1 MGRVTLPTVR
11 RYALPTCAFLVAFAT
26 TWWLSSLRLLFELDW
41 DNAAHLYHLYVNQRA
56 GGPWGAGYTAHVA
69 LLPLYS
75 VGVQVVR
82 LFGGSA
88 LDGVRLIN
96 AFGISLATAL
106 IAHLLRAH
114 QVRIVPTLLTCMMWL
129 TAANTVFL
137 VRTIEDDCVGLAV
150 QAATA
155 WALFQPSAP
164 RLGRASL
171 AGAVLAAGCLTNY
184 ACIVWLPV
192 VLVWALVAE
201 APSIRLRLGRP
212 LVAAVAFLLVVIL
225 WGSWTVYAT
234 RDFTWRTYLAM
245 LVTSPNGTVGSRA
258 NQWDFIAYFAR
269 NLPHVLIPVPGGRP
283 IMADPSLAKSLTWL
297 AAVALVAGTLWP
309 WRRGLR
315 RVTPRGRAFSLACL
329 AAIVCGIPAALK
341 NDWTVHERLDHLPLL
356 GAVLA
361 GFWIARAQRTR
372 HLVSR
377 WLPSVLVAA
386 CLFFHLRA
394 IALIAPDA
402 SWLATFARS
411 RKANSNAT
419 ALVYA
424 ESEFTSSNYNKI
436 VSAVLTPGV
445 RILSPRGAA
454 GSWPIPPPGLLLV
467 DDWKRGPLPG
477 AWLSTPALALVA
489 H

>member
-1 MGRVTLPTVR
+1 MR
-11 RYALPTCAFLVAFAT
+11 RYALPACAFLVAFAT
-26 TWWLSSLRLLFELDW
+26 TWWLSSTRMLFELDW
-41 DNAAHLYHLYVNQRA
+41 DNAAHLYRLYVNQRT
-56 GGPWGAGYTAHVA
+56 GGPWGEGYTAHVA

-82 LFGGSA
+82 LFGGNV
-88 LDGVRLIN
+88 LDGVRLVN
-96 AFGISLATAL
+96 GFGVSLATAL

-114 QVRIVPTLLTCMMWL
+114 QVRIVPTLLICMMWL

-137 VRTIEDDCVGLAV
+137 IRTVEDDCVGLAV

-164 RLGRASL
+164 RLGRTLL

-192 VLVWALVAE
+192 VLLWAVVAE
-201 APSIRLRLGRP
+201 TPSVKLRLSRP
-212 LVAAVAFLLVVIL
+212 LIAMGAFLLVVIL
-225 WGSWTVYAT
+225 WGAWTVYVT
-234 RDFTWRTYLAM
+234 RNFTWRTYLAM

-269 NLPHVLIPVPGGRP
+269 NLPHLLIPAPAGRP
-283 IMADPSLAKSLTWL
+283 MVAEPTLARALIWL
-297 AAVALVAGTLWP
+297 AAIALTTGTLWP

-315 RVTPRGRAFSLACL
+315 RVTPLGRAFSLACL
-329 AAIVCGIPAALK
+329 AAIVCGIPAAVK
-341 NDWTVHERLDHLPLL
+341 NDWTMHERLDHLPLL

-361 GFWIARAQRTR
+361 GLGIARAQQMR

-377 WLPSVLVAA
+377 WLLSVLVAA
-386 CLFFHLRA
+386 CLFFDLRS
-394 IALIAPDA
+394 IALTTPDR

-411 RKANSNAT
+411 RKENSNAT

-424 ESEFTSSNYNKI
+424 ESEFNRNNYDKI

-445 RILSPRGAA
+445 RTISPGGAS
-454 GSWPIPPPGLLLV
+454 GSWPIPPPALFRV
-467 DDWKRGPLPG
+467 DDWKRAPLPG